1 VCGRLLALPRKAI
14 LAVGVVLMALLVL
27 IWIAPLLP
35 AMLRAFSRQAWTAA
49 SRVLGL

>member
-1 VCGRLLALPRKAI
+1 
-14 LAVGVVLMALLVL
+14 MALLVL

-35 AMLRAFSRQAWTAA
+35 AILRAFSRQAWTAA